1 MKRQYLSKI
10 TEIDLINYKI
20 RHSALL
26 GNKSYAPQGNVSD
39 LQLECLFQK

>member
-20 RHSALL
+20 RHSAQQD
-26 GNKSYAPQGNVSD
+26 NKSYAPQGNVNG
-39 LQLECLFQK
+39 LQLVC